1 MTTRLSTRFAS
12 LKREGRAGLVAY
24 IMASDPDHETCF
36 EILRGLPAAGADVIE
51 LGFPFSDPMAD
62 GPVIQRASE
71 RALARGVGLRRVLA
85 MVAKFRERD
94 ADTPVVLMGYLN
106 PIEIMGRERF
116 AADAQAAGVDGL
128 LLVDLPPEEA
138 EALREPLAR
147 HGVAQ
152 IFLVSPTTVASRVA
166 RIAAAAHGFVYYV
179 SFAGITGADRLALD
193 DVAARVAALKRATSV
208 PVAVGFGVRDA
219 QSAGALAVFADA
231 VVIGSALVEALA
243 ASADAPAAAGRFLAP
258 VRAAM
263 DAARRGAGGAA

>member
-1 MTTRLSTRFAS
+1 MNRIDRRFAA
-12 LKREGRAGLVAY
+12 LRAASRTGLIPFVTAG
-24 IMASDPDHETCF
+24 DPDPDGTVAVMHA
-36 EILRGLPAAGADVIE
+36 LVAAGADLIE
-51 LGFPFSDPMAD
+51 LGVPFSDPMAD